1 MKKGKNRMAMLLILV
16 VGISIGYAALATNL
30 KINGTSV
37 VKGSNWNIYWDNVNV
52 DSGSV
57 TGSNVVTAPSTTGT
71 TTTEVEFA
79 VVLPEPGDYYEF
91 TVDAVNA
98 GSIDAMIDNNGVL
111 NKVYTDST
119 YTEEATLPKV
129 LKYTVTYADGRAIEE
144 KHLLA
149 KKDGNTPTI
158 EKYKVRVEYRNDEE
172 INPSDLDKDNDRTYY
187 FKFAVTYVQADD
199 TARKV
204 RMPAHF
210 ASSSWDDIIS
220 SYKAG
225 DIEYLTQDMINGVE
239 REIDVGAYGKHKVRI
254 ANLSTP
260 DECKSDNFSQ
270 SACGL
275 VLEFSD
281 IITDYYMKTTNTNSG
296 AWKESK
302 MREFVNGEIYNSI
315 EEALR
320 SKIVIT
326 TVVSGHGP
334 TAGEINEK
342 TEDSLFLLA
351 KKEVLNDTWHD
362 TLVEETRQLD
372 YYQKKN
378 TSLSNGTPAKKLY
391 NSLNHWWWLRSA
403 YSTID
408 NSFFFIDANNG
419 TSSNLN
425 SSSSSGV
432 SPAFKICK

>member
-37 VKGSNWNIYWDNVNV
+37 VKGANWNIYWDNVNV

-71 TTTEVEFA
+71 TTTEVEFS

-98 GSIDAMIDNNGVL
+98 GTIDAMIEDNGVQ

-302 MREFVNGEIYNSI
+302 MRAFVNGEIYNSI

-351 KKEVLNDTWHD
+351 KKEVLNDTWND

-378 TSLSNGTPAKKLY
+378 TSMLNGTPAKKMY
-391 NSLNHWWWLRSA
+391 SSHNYWWWLRSA

-419 TSSNLN
+419 TSTNLN